1 MHLYWSLVCGL
12 VMFESFGITSS
23 FNCVLWTEA
32 MADVHIS
39 LDANILVLTASKKQS
54 TYFYFFTSEEVSM
67 CLSDFF
73 HTSCQIVCPFCHATF
88 SPAPGMLL
96 LKVII
101 HSLDFILFNLNTLSW
116 YNHRW
121 KSFYELFISHH
132 DNQKNHKTS
141 KKYKQKNIKKDICHF
156 YYCYIICICTKQS
169 ANFIIN
175 LYNS

>member
-1 MHLYWSLVCGL
+1 
-12 VMFESFGITSS
+12 MFESCGITSS

-32 MADVHIS
+32 MADGHIS

-101 HSLDFILFNLNTLSW
+101 HSLDFILFNLNTLS
-116 YNHRW
+116 
-121 KSFYELFISHH
+121 
-132 DNQKNHKTS
+132 
-141 KKYKQKNIKKDICHF
+141 
-156 YYCYIICICTKQS
+156 
-169 ANFIIN
+169 
-175 LYNS
+175 